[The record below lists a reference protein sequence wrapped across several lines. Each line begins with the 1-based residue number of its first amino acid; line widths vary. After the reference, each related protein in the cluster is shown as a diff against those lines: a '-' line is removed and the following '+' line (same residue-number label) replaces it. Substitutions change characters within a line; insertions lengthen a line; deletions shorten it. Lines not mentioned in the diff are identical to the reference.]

1 MTIINVLIGV
11 LAGLAGGIF
20 CWLFLVY
27 YYDRLEEF
35 KEAYTQTTANRF
47 SDLFMFVDMQKLLA
61 GYGAVLVVVPLL
73 TWIGADS
80 FIPAIG
86 VLVLIIL
93 APHFIL
99 KTLWQRRIKKIEQQ
113 LPDALLMMSGAM
125 KSGASLSQAIDNVA
139 RDGEPPLSQEFSL
152 YIRQRKLGVK
162 VETAMDNMEQRI
174 QLEDFSM
181 LLAAVRIS
189 REVGGNL
196 ADTLDSLAET
206 LRQKL
211 TMEGKIASLTAQGRM
226 QGIVM
231 SLLPLILMGVLMK
244 LEPKAMGMMFNT
256 KLGLVVFGLVIA
268 MQILGYLSI
277 RKITNIDV

>member
-196 ADTLDSLAET
+196 AETLDSLAET